1 MKRKVSFQSE
11 ERESSKLLPKIG
23 FIIISDIEFCLS
35 ISFFRPSVGLRVSTC
50 LSSRP
55 EWNVVR
61 KRDENYI
68 FNSYSRLKIELSS
81 EIFGG
86 LHSNGIGLI

>member
-35 ISFFRPSVGLRVSTC
+35 ISPFRPSVGLRVSTC

-55 EWNVVR
+55 EC
-61 KRDENYI
+61 
-68 FNSYSRLKIELSS
+68 YSRFKIELSS